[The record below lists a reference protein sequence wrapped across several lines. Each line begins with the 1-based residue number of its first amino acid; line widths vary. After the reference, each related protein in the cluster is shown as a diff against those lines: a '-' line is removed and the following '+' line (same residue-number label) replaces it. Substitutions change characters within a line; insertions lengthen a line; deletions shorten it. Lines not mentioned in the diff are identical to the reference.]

1 MRILFDQ
8 GTPAPLIIR
17 ILPLLVVA
25 ASLMLQEASA
35 QSVGPSGQ
43 TPEIFRLS
51 EAATAQVLSLP
62 AESIVTPVLCSSD
75 GTVFTRLAS
84 MEAGVE
90 DPISISSDGKTI
102 TRFGKEKINDIP
114 EPVLLNSFVTDS
126 DVYIIAA
133 GRTRLGSD
141 AKERTSSGN
150 VGTAPASKST
160 YFIAHFRRDGTYA
173 GSAALD
179 LPFKPAHLGAFANGD
194 FLIEGADVN
203 GARIAIV
210 ASNGQLLRIV
220 ELKGDVHP
228 QEETDTAGAKKD
240 PTALPRFPSGNAPSA
255 YYMGVLSGSQ
265 IVKDGTNLLLFRPL
279 NGPVFS
285 ISPSGEVQ
293 VHRLK
298 VDREFKL
305 FSIKPTHGIWIA
317 ELTHHLKD
325 GTGNEF
331 ALYALDPET
340 GAPIRQYL
348 YPRDLG
354 YALACTDGNEFT
366 FLMANPVT
374 KALSLV
380 TLTAQSMT
388 QKQ

>member
-1 MRILFDQ
+1 MVDGRILKVILFALAAARGLLPQ
-8 GTPAPLIIR
+8 SMSPRPAGP
-17 ILPLLVVA
+17 VA
-25 ASLMLQEASA
+25 AEAL
-35 QSVGPSGQ
+35 
-43 TPEIFRLS
+43 EMFRLS
-51 EAATAQVLSLP
+51 EGATAQVPSLP
-62 AESIVTPVLCSSD
+62 AESIATPVLCSSD
-75 GTVFTRLAS
+75 GTVFTRVAS
-84 MEAGVE
+84 LEAGVE
-90 DPISISSDGKTI
+90 DPVSISSDGKTI
-102 TRFGKEKINDIP
+102 TRFGKEKINDNP
-114 EPVLLNSFVTDS
+114 EPVLLNSFITDS

-133 GRTRLGSD
+133 GRTRLGYD
-141 AKERTSSGN
+141 AKLTSPTGN
-150 VGTAPASKST
+150 VQSVPASRTK
-160 YFIAHFRRDGTYA
+160 YFVARFRRDGTYA
-173 GSAALD
+173 GSVALD
-179 LPFKPAHLGAFANGD
+179 LPFKPSHLGVFANGD

-203 GARIAIV
+203 GPRVAIV
-210 ASNGQLLRIV
+210 DSNGQLRRIV

-228 QEETDTAGAKKD
+228 QDETGTAGAKND
-240 PTALPRFPSGNAPSA
+240 PTALPRLPSGDDASA
-255 YYMGVLSGSQ
+255 SYTGVLSGSQ
-265 IVKDGTNLLLFRPL
+265 IVKDGPNLLLFRPM

-298 VDREFKL
+298 VDGEFKV
-305 FSIKPTHGIWIA
+305 FNIKPVHGVWIA

-366 FLMANPVT
+366 FLMANPET

-380 TLTAQSMT
+380 MLTAQPMI
-388 QKQ
+388 QK